1 MPAAAAEAVAAV
13 RLQLPAVV
21 VGQPLQL
28 VVAVERMAA
37 VVEHRLPVAEVVV
50 RKLAAVRNTQ
60 AAAAGR
66 RLAADVQPDQHN
78 GSSQTPKS
86 DS

>member
-1 MPAAAAEAVAAV
+1 MPAAAAEAAAAV
-13 RLQLPAVV
+13 RLQLPAVA

-37 VVEHRLPVAEVVV
+37 VVEHKLPVAAVV

-66 RLAADVQPDQHN
+66 RQVAAAQPGQHSDLN
-78 GSSQTPKS
+78 QTPKS

>member
-1 MPAAAAEAVAAV
+1 MLAAAEAAAAV
-13 RLQLPAVV
+13 RLQLPAVA

-37 VVEHRLPVAEVVV
+37 VVEYRLPVAAVV

-60 AAAAGR
+60 AAVAGR
-66 RLAADVQPDQHN
+66 RLVAAA
-78 GSSQTPKS
+78 
-86 DS
+86 